1 MKFLK
6 FKKIAFEAKKM
17 EKELTV
23 STKKQVDKHGS
34 SRRNSR
40 NNSTEKQK
48 LICEH
53 PRCIGE
59 KVSLVE
65 IRKEF
70 DKLLI
75 ENAMLRKK
83 IFNLNTCNK
92 SNKPDKYSNEQES
105 NKGDLMD
112 HLDK

>member
-23 STKKQVDKHGS
+23 ITKKQVDRHGL
-34 SRRNSR
+34 SRR

-48 LICEH
+48 LICEN

-83 IFNLNTCNK
+83 IFKLNTINK

-105 NKGDLMD
+105 NKGDFMD